1 MKAASVSAANFL
13 MYGAGGGGRDLRRS
27 RSALSVSTQGGG
39 GLSPAFVFSILI
51 KSPLVAVAN
60 GTGLSVVH
68 FYSYLIFQRTQYRG
82 GENARSI
89 GKICSKPGLIGLH
102 APTVADKI
110 DLHCTQCIA

>member
-1 MKAASVSAANFL
+1 MSGKLFDVWSRRRRII
-13 MYGAGGGGRDLRRS
+13 RDLRRS
-27 RSALSVSTQGGG
+27 PSALSVSTQGRGV
-39 GLSPAFVFSILI
+39 SPAFVFYFSILI
-51 KSPLVAVAN
+51 KSRLVAVAS

-102 APTVADKI
+102 API
-110 DLHCTQCIA
+110 L

>member
-1 MKAASVSAANFL
+1 MEQEQEDVIYADPGL
-13 MYGAGGGGRDLRRS
+13 RS
-27 RSALSVSTQGGG
+27 RCRPKGG